1 MSRILNNLFLGSYG
15 DAKNQSLLMNSG
27 ITHIVTV
34 GAELKT
40 AYPRSFKYLY
50 IPAYDSPD
58 YKLIVYFDE
67 IADFIHNACTK
78 ENGKVLVHC
87 HWGISRSTTSV
98 LAYLIK
104 YHGMSPAQAR
114 SFVKQRRN
122 QIYPNDGFMQQLE
135 TYAKKITKKKE
146 EKYNQDVQEKLEK
159 EARRTAGGTRFWP
172 NNEEL
177 NREGLGSKASMRASS
192 IVNFGQ
198 TQNKPS
204 SLKQTS
210 IFANKTS
217 TGFAKGLFEKRQ
229 DDGGIFES
237 RGGRRPVVSF
247 SPEPVRKSQNERES
261 REMII
266 RKTTIGFGGYNKSLA
281 PAKEETKVAEV
292 KTSNGDFCCLD
303 CGYKLFS
310 PSDVMHSPK
319 TAQCNAIYLQFM
331 SWIGFTRGNVSKI
344 FCPNSRCNVV
354 LGFTNQKG
362 GKCNCG
368 HMLDRM
374 FVIYPSRVTNS
385 FKAKNQTNRLF

>member
-15 DAKNQSLLMNSG
+15 DAKNQSLLMGQG

-34 GAELKT
+34 GAELKA

-50 IPAYDSPD
+50 IPAYDTPD

-67 IADFIHNACTK
+67 IADFIHNAVTK

-87 HWGISRSTTSV
+87 QMGISRSTTSV

-104 YHGMSPAQAR
+104 YHGMSPAQAK
-114 SFVKQRRN
+114 SFVKQRRS
-122 QIYPNDGFMQQLE
+122 IVYPNEGFIQQLE
-135 TYAKKITKKKE
+135 AYAKKIAKRKE
-146 EKYNQDVQEKLEK
+146 EKYNKDVEEKLEK
-159 EARRTAGGTRFWP
+159 EARRTAGGGRFWP
-172 NNEEL
+172 SNEEF

-192 IVNFGQ
+192 IVNLGQ

-204 SLKQTS
+204 SLKPTS

-247 SPEPVRKSQNERES
+247 SPEPLRKSQNEREA

-266 RKTTIGFGGYNKSLA
+266 RKTTIGFGGYNKSQVA
-281 PAKEETKVAEV
+281 HEETKVAEA
-292 KTSNGDFCCLD
+292 KTSNGDFCCMD

-310 PSDVMHSPK
+310 PSDIMHSPNSAK
-319 TAQCNAIYLQFM
+319 CNAIYLKFM

-354 LGFTNQKG
+354 LGFTNHKG

-368 HMLDRM
+368 HMIDRM
-374 FVIYPSRVTNS
+374 FVIYPPRVTNS
-385 FKAKNQTNRLF
+385 FKARQNQTHRLF